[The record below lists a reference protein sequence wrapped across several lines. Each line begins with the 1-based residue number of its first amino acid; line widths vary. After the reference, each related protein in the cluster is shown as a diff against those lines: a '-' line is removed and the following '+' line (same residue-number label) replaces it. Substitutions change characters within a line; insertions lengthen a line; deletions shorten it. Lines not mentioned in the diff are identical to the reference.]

1 MRRSLTWMTAGLLL
15 VSMTAMA
22 GPKKSRKPPKPMNK
36 EVKYEAY
43 KGTDVAQLVY
53 KTTRKEFRVGHSP
66 YLVVRFQ
73 VAEFVLI
80 SEHINKYVRPDYKA
94 EIKMAPGHDKPT
106 LMANKTFQGRWKDLL
121 KTHKKLVSQ
130 VKNMRIP
137 KECNEARAEF
147 LAALED
153 ELYVAQTVAARMFDG
168 QGTRS
173 RERMKEELSKR
184 FRSRNNDWFD
194 RLTDEFESGADLAKF
209 YPAFVDLLIKPRLD
223 KAEEIAKR
231 AMGKVGVEFATAEEE
246 EGDITAP

>member
-1 MRRSLTWMTAGLLL
+1 MRRSLAWIITGLLL
-15 VSMTAMA
+15 VGMTAMA
-22 GPKKSRKPPKPMNK
+22 GSKKSRKPPKPLNK

-43 KGTDVAQLVY
+43 KGTDVAQFVY

-66 YLVVRFQ
+66 YRVVRFH

-94 EIKMAPGHDKPT
+94 EIKMAPGRSKPT

-121 KTHKKLVSQ
+121 KAHKKLVAQ

-137 KECNEARAEF
+137 KECNVARAEF
-147 LAALED
+147 LAAMED
-153 ELYVAQTVAARMFDG
+153 ELFVAEKVAARMFDG
-168 QGTRS
+168 QDTRS
-173 RERMKEELSKR
+173 RERLKEALRKR
-184 FRSRNNDWFD
+184 FRSRNTDWFD
-194 RLTDEFESGADLAKF
+194 RLTDEFESGADLSKF

-231 AMGKVGVEFATAEEE
+231 AMGKVGVEYATAEEE